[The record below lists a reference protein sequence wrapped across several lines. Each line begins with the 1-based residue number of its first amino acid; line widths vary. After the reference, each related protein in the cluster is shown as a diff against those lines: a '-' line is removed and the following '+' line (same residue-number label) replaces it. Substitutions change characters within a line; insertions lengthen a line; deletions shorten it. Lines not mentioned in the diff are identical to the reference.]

1 MEIAISGAEISRLVV
16 ACKLYEENELTT
28 FEPTTGGCGT
38 RSVDP
43 IESRRK
49 KKGKQA

>member
-1 MEIAISGAEISRLVV
+1 MEIAISGAEISRLAV
-16 ACKLYEENELTT
+16 ACELYEKNELTT